1 MTQGVLQKVPADAG
15 SGIQGRQD
23 EQRLEHDG
31 EVVPDIEPP
40 SVGQLREQVGHADGE
55 CGSAPGP
62 SVERTL
68 ADLLC
73 QRVHHSGIQSE
84 ARCPD
89 LGYGVRGD
97 GGRVGTRA
105 SDVNCQVDTGFE
117 GAGRNQ
123 CHNGHQ

>member
-1 MTQGVLQKVPADAG
+1 MKEVTAHSG
-15 SGIQGRQD
+15 SGIQGRKN
-23 EQRLEHDG
+23 EQRLKHDG
-31 EVVPDIEPP
+31 EVVPDIEPA
-40 SVGQLREQVGHADGE
+40 SVSHLGEQIGHADGQRG
-55 CGSAPGP
+55 GSSGS